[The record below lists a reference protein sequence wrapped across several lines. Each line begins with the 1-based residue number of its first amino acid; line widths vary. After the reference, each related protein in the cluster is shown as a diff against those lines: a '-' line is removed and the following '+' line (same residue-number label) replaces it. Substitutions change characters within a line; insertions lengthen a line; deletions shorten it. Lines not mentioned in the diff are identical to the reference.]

1 MNRHDLESIIHPQP
15 SKYKSHLIRG
25 LNSEKAKRTLSPAGE
40 TIQFNSILFFTGS
53 TRTNAGIRKGCFA
66 EIFFYAIYG
75 LHYLLLRGRQMSYQG
90 TSEYFRNIF

>member
-40 TIQFNSILFFTGS
+40 T
-53 TRTNAGIRKGCFA
+53 NAGIRKGCFA

-90 TSEYFRNIF
+90 TTEYFRNIF